1 MQKEKVVHADIPF
14 PESQMEEV
22 VRTTHPPYQYICRLE
37 SSFHNASTSGTGTLI
52 GDRYVLT
59 AAHNLL
65 NDTYGKAT
73 EVRVTP
79 GQTGGHLPFGQQMAD
94 AFFYT
99 EEYAT
104 HPAPYP
110 AGDGVIDYTRF
121 IYDYA
126 VIRLPKPFF
135 RENPLGP
142 YVASFRELDRKPGLI
157 IGYPGCKPAG
167 TMWEARHPIQAN
179 ADQEELLFYRISTCP
194 GDSGAGVLCDVNEQ
208 LRIIGVHVAGS
219 EFLQSNF
226 GVRIN
231 DEVYSNIR
239 KWIS

>member
-14 PESQMEEV
+14 PESQMEQV
-22 VRTTHPPYQYICRLE
+22 NNTTDAPYCNVCRIE
-37 SSFHNASTSGTGTLI
+37 SRFPKAYTSGTGTLI

-65 NDTYGKAT
+65 NDDYGKALD
-73 EVRVTP
+73 VRITP
-79 GQTGGHLPFGQQMAD
+79 GQNGDQSPFGQQIAN

-110 AGDGVIDYTRF
+110 AGEGVIDYTRF

-126 VIRLPKPFF
+126 LIRLDKPFSKS
-135 RENPLGP
+135 PLKP
-142 YVASFRELDRKPGLI
+142 YVASSKELDKKQGHI

-167 TMWEARHPIQAN
+167 TMWKAAHSIQADPN
-179 ADQEELLFYRISTCP
+179 GEELLFYRISTCP
-194 GDSGAGVLCDVNEQ
+194 GDSGAAVLFDAREGLCIV
-208 LRIIGVHVAGS
+208 GVHVAGS
-219 EFLQSNF
+219 QFLGTNF

-231 DEVYSNIR
+231 DDVYRHILSWMGI
-239 KWIS
+239 